1 MSLKNILKLS
11 WLFGLLI
18 VLCQSASTQVPP
30 FRELARMFDYD
41 QRAPLDVKEHSVE
54 EREGAK
60 VYDITYASP
69 QGGRVTA
76 YLIAPATK
84 GRHAGIIFA
93 HPGGGDRKTF
103 LPEALMLAKVGAVS
117 LLIDAP
123 SARPAE
129 WRRRMFVFT
138 EPENDRATW
147 IQAII
152 DLRRGVD
159 LLAARPDVDA
169 KRLGFVG
176 FSFGADLGG
185 ILAGVERRIKAYA
198 LMGTG
203 PRLTDL
209 WRSGDT
215 PYMKRLRASIT
226 KEQLDKYIETT
237 APFDSVHYIGHAAP
251 SAVLFQ
257 FGRRDGNWPE
267 KLALEFYQ
275 AGSEPKE
282 IKWWDGGHEL
292 NDEAMRHRAEW
303 FRSQLGIAAPRV
315 ARDANKD

>member
-1 MSLKNILKLS
+1 MSSKNILKIP
-11 WLFGLLI
+11 WLLGLLL
-18 VLCQSASTQVPP
+18 VQCQPASTQVPP

-76 YLIAPATK
+76 YLVAPASK

-93 HPGGGDRKTF
+93 HPGGGDRTVF
-103 LPEALMLAKVGAVS
+103 LPEALMLARAGAVS
-117 LLIDAP
+117 LLIDDP
-123 SARPAE
+123 SARPAV
-129 WRRRMFVFT
+129 WRRRMFTHT
-138 EPENDRATW
+138 EPENDRAAY

-169 KRLGFVG
+169 KRLGFAG

-185 ILAGVERRIKAYA
+185 ILSGVERRIKAYA

-203 PRLTDL
+203 ARLTDL

-215 PYMKRLRASIT
+215 PQLARLRASLT

-237 APFDSVHYIGHAAP
+237 SCFDSIHYIGHAAP
-251 SAVLFQ
+251 SAILFQ
-257 FGRRDGNWPE
+257 FGRRDRNWPE

-303 FRSQLGIAAPRV
+303 FQSQIGIAAIRP
-315 ARDANKD
+315 ARRWM

>member
-1 MSLKNILKLS
+1 MSLKNVLKLS
-11 WLFGLLI
+11 GLFGFLI
-18 VLCQSASTQVPP
+18 ILCQAISVQVPP

-41 QRAPLDVKEHSVE
+41 HRAPLDVKEHSVE

-60 VYDITYASP
+60 VYDISYASP

-76 YLIAPATK
+76 YLVAPATK

-93 HPGGGDRKTF
+93 HPGGGDRKSF
-103 LPEALMLAKVGAVS
+103 LSEALTLARVGAVS
-117 LLIDAP
+117 LLIDDP
-123 SARPAE
+123 SARPAA

-138 EPENDRATW
+138 EPENDRATY

-185 ILAGVERRIKAYA
+185 ILAGIERRIKAYA

-203 PRLTDL
+203 ARLTDL
-209 WRSGDT
+209 WRTGDT
-215 PYMKRLRASIT
+215 PYLARLRASIT

-292 NDEAMRHRAEW
+292 NDQAMRHRAEW
-303 FRSQLGIAAPRV
+303 FRSRIGIAALSP
-315 ARDANKD
+315 ARPGM

>member
-1 MSLKNILKLS
+1 MSLKNIFKLS
-11 WLFGLLI
+11 WLLGLLI
-18 VLCQSASTQVPP
+18 VVCASSSTQIP
-30 FRELARMFDYD
+30 FRELARKFDYD

-54 EREGAK
+54 AREGAK

-69 QGGRVTA
+69 RGGRVTA
-76 YLIAPATK
+76 YVVAPTTK

-93 HPGGGDRKTF
+93 HPGGGNRSVF
-103 LPEALMLAKVGAVS
+103 LSEALTLARAGAVS
-117 LLIDAP
+117 LLIDDP
-123 SARPAE
+123 SMRPDE

-138 EPENDRATW
+138 EPENDCATY

-203 PRLTDL
+203 ARLTDL

-215 PYMKRLRASIT
+215 PQLARLRASIT
-226 KEQLDKYIETT
+226 KEQWDKYIETT
-237 APFDSVHYIGHAAP
+237 APFNSVNYIGHAAP

-257 FGRRDGNWPE
+257 FGRRDRNWPE
-267 KLALEFYQ
+267 KLALEFYH

-303 FRSQLGIAAPRV
+303 FRAQIGIAALRP
-315 ARDANKD
+315 ARPGN

>member
-11 WLFGLLI
+11 GLFGFLI
-18 VLCQSASTQVPP
+18 ILCQPGSAQIPH
-30 FRELARMFDYD
+30 FQELARMFDYD
-41 QRAPLDVKEHSVE
+41 RRAPLDVKEHSVE

-60 VYDITYASP
+60 VYDISYARP

-76 YLIAPATK
+76 YLVAPATK

-93 HPGGGDRKTF
+93 HPAGGDRKSF
-103 LPEALMLAKVGAVS
+103 LSEALTLARVGAVS
-117 LLIDAP
+117 LLIDDP
-123 SARPAE
+123 STRPAD

-138 EPENDRATW
+138 EPENDRGTY

-159 LLAARPDVDA
+159 LLATRPDVDE

-176 FSFGADLGG
+176 FSFGATLGG

-198 LMGTG
+198 LMGTAA
-203 PRLTDL
+203 RLSDF
-209 WRSGDT
+209 WRSGEL
-215 PYMKRLRASIT
+215 PALERLRASLT

-237 APFDSVHYIGHAAP
+237 APFDVIHYIGHAAP
-251 SAVLFQ
+251 SATLFQ
-257 FGRRDGNWPE
+257 FGRHDANVPE
-267 KLALEFYQ
+267 KLALEFFR
-275 AGSEPKE
+275 AGGEPKE

-303 FRSQLGIAAPRV
+303 FRSRIGIAVLRP
-315 ARDANKD
+315 ARPGM

>member
-1 MSLKNILKLS
+1 MKNILKLS
-11 WLFGLLI
+11 GLFLFLI
-18 VLCQSASTQVPP
+18 ALCQAVSAQAPP

-60 VYDITYASP
+60 VYDISYASP

-76 YLIAPATK
+76 YLVAPATK

-93 HPGGGDRKTF
+93 HPGGGNRKSF
-103 LPEALMLAKVGAVS
+103 LPEALRLARVGAVS
-117 LLIDAP
+117 LLIDDP
-123 SARPAE
+123 SARPAA
-129 WRRRMFVFT
+129 WRRRMFVIT
-138 EPENDRATW
+138 EPENDRATY

-185 ILAGVERRIKAYA
+185 IPTGVERRIKAYA

-203 PRLTDL
+203 ARLTDL
-209 WRSGDT
+209 LRSGDT
-215 PYMKRLRASIT
+215 PYLTRMRASIT

-251 SAVLFQ
+251 SALLFQ

-275 AGSEPKE
+275 SGSRPKD

-303 FRSQLGIAAPRV
+303 FRSQIGIAAPSAMRM
-315 ARDANKD
+315 RIENRR

>member
-11 WLFGLLI
+11 RLLGLLI
-18 VLCQSASTQVPP
+18 VLCQPASTQVPP
-30 FRELARMFDYD
+30 FRELAPMFDYD
-41 QRAPLDVKEHSVE
+41 RRAPLDVKEHSVE
-54 EREGAK
+54 AREGAK
-60 VYDITYASP
+60 VYDISYASP
-69 QGGRVTA
+69 RGGRVTA
-76 YLIAPATK
+76 YLVAPATK

-93 HPGGGDRKTF
+93 HPGGGDRKSF
-103 LPEALMLAKVGAVS
+103 LSEALTLARAGAVS
-117 LLIDAP
+117 LLVDDP
-123 SARPAE
+123 SARPAA

-138 EPENDRATW
+138 EPENDRATY
-147 IQAII
+147 IQAVI

-159 LLAARPDVDA
+159 LLTARPDVDA

-203 PRLTDL
+203 ARLTDL

-215 PYMKRLRASIT
+215 PYAARLRASLT

-282 IKWWDGGHEL
+282 VKWWDGGHEL

-303 FRSQLGIAAPRV
+303 FRSWIGVAALRP
-315 ARDANKD
+315 ARPGM

>member
-1 MSLKNILKLS
+1 MSLKNTLKLS
-11 WLFGLLI
+11 GLFGFLI
-18 VLCQSASTQVPP
+18 VLCQAVSAQVPP
-30 FRELARMFDYD
+30 YQELARMFDYD
-41 QRAPLDVKEHSVE
+41 RRAPLDVKEHSVE
-54 EREGAK
+54 ERGGAK
-60 VYDITYASP
+60 VYDISYASP

-76 YLIAPATK
+76 YLVAPATK

-93 HPGGGDRKTF
+93 HPGGGDRKSF
-103 LPEALMLAKVGAVS
+103 LPEALTLAKVGAVS
-117 LLIDAP
+117 LLIDDP
-123 SARPAE
+123 SARPAA

-138 EPENDRATW
+138 EPENDRATY

-203 PRLTDL
+203 TRLTDL
-209 WRSGDT
+209 WRSGNT
-215 PYMKRLRASIT
+215 PYTVRLRASIT

-292 NDEAMRHRAEW
+292 NNEAMRHRAEW
-303 FRSQLGIAAPRV
+303 FRSRIGVAALRP
-315 ARDANKD
+315 ARHGM

>member
-1 MSLKNILKLS
+1 MSLKKILELS
-11 WLFGLLI
+11 GFLGFLI
-18 VLCQSASTQVPP
+18 ILCQAVSAQVPP

-41 QRAPLDVKEHSVE
+41 RRAPLDVKEHSVE

-60 VYDITYASP
+60 VYDLSYASP
-69 QGGRVTA
+69 RGGRVTA
-76 YLIAPATK
+76 YLVAPATK
-84 GRHAGIIFA
+84 GRNVGIIFA
-93 HPGGGDRKTF
+93 HPAGGDRKSF
-103 LPEALMLAKVGAVS
+103 LPEALTLAKAGAVS
-117 LLIDAP
+117 LLIDDP

-138 EPENDRATW
+138 EPENDRATY

-176 FSFGADLGG
+176 FSFGATLGG

-198 LMGTG
+198 LMGTAS
-203 PRLTDL
+203 RLTDF
-209 WRSGDT
+209 WRSGQT
-215 PYMKRLRASIT
+215 PSLERLRASIT
-226 KEQLDKYIETT
+226 KEQLDKYIETI
-237 APFDSVHYIGHAAP
+237 APFDVIHYIGQAAP
-251 SAVLFQ
+251 SATLFQ
-257 FGRRDGNWPE
+257 FGRRDANVPE
-267 KLALEFYQ
+267 NLALEFYR

-303 FRSQLGIAAPRV
+303 FHSRIGLAALKP
-315 ARDANKD
+315 AP

>member
-1 MSLKNILKLS
+1 
-11 WLFGLLI
+11 
-18 VLCQSASTQVPP
+18 
-30 FRELARMFDYD
+30 MFDYD
-41 QRAPLDVKEHSVE
+41 RRAPLGVKEHSVE

-76 YLIAPATK
+76 YLVAPASN

-93 HPGGGDRKTF
+93 HPGGGDRKVF
-103 LPEALMLAKVGAVS
+103 LPEALTLARVGAVS
-117 LLIDAP
+117 LLIDDP
-123 SARPAE
+123 SARPAA
-129 WRRRMFVFT
+129 WRRRMFVHA
-138 EPENDRATW
+138 EPENDRAAY

-185 ILAGVERRIKAYA
+185 ILTGVERRIKAYA

-203 PRLTDL
+203 ARLTDL

-215 PYMKRLRASIT
+215 PNLARDRRGPGREPGSSVG
-226 KEQLDKYIETT
+226 KY
-237 APFDSVHYIGHAAP
+237 DRRP
-251 SAVLFQ
+251 SARPALMKSSHVSH
-257 FGRRDGNWPE
+257 GERRAI
-267 KLALEFYQ
+267 ALRRLKTFFTHVKT
-275 AGSEPKE
+275 AVSPTLP
-282 IKWWDGGHEL
+282 IH
-292 NDEAMRHRAEW
+292 
-303 FRSQLGIAAPRV
+303 V
-315 ARDANKD
+315 ARH

>member
-18 VLCQSASTQVPP
+18 VLRQSVSTQVPP

-54 EREGAK
+54 VREGAK
-60 VYDITYASP
+60 VYDISYASP

-76 YLIAPATK
+76 YLVVPATK

-93 HPGGGDRKTF
+93 HPGGGNRKTV
-103 LPEALMLAKVGAVS
+103 LSEALALARVGAVS
-117 LLIDAP
+117 LLIDDP
-123 SARPAE
+123 STRPAE

-138 EPENDRATW
+138 EPENDRATY

-185 ILAGVERRIKAYA
+185 ILSGVERRIKAYA

-203 PRLTDL
+203 ARLTDL

-215 PYMKRLRASIT
+215 PYLARLRASIT

-237 APFDSVHYIGHAAP
+237 APFNSVHYIGHAAP

-303 FRSQLGIAAPRV
+303 FRSRIGVAALRP
-315 ARDANKD
+315 ARRRM

>member
-76 YLIAPATK
+76 YLVAPASK

-93 HPGGGDRKTF
+93 HPGGGDRKVF
-103 LPEALMLAKVGAVS
+103 LPEALTLARVGAVS
-117 LLIDAP
+117 LLIDDP
-123 SARPAE
+123 SARPAA
-129 WRRRMFVFT
+129 WRRRMFVHT
-138 EPENDRATW
+138 EPEHDRATY

-152 DLRRGVD
+152 DLQRGVD

-203 PRLTDL
+203 ARLTDL

-215 PYMKRLRASIT
+215 PNLARLRASLT
-226 KEQLDKYIETT
+226 KE
-237 APFDSVHYIGHAAP
+237 
-251 SAVLFQ
+251 
-257 FGRRDGNWPE
+257 
-267 KLALEFYQ
+267 
-275 AGSEPKE
+275 
-282 IKWWDGGHEL
+282 
-292 NDEAMRHRAEW
+292 
-303 FRSQLGIAAPRV
+303 
-315 ARDANKD
+315 

>member
-1 MSLKNILKLS
+1 
-11 WLFGLLI
+11 
-18 VLCQSASTQVPP
+18 
-30 FRELARMFDYD
+30 MFDYD

-60 VYDITYASP
+60 VYDIIYASP
-69 QGGRVTA
+69 RGGRVTA
-76 YLIAPATK
+76 YLVAPVTK

-93 HPGGGDRKTF
+93 HPGGGNRKSF
-103 LPEALMLAKVGAVS
+103 LSEALTLARVGAVS
-117 LLIDAP
+117 LLIDDP
-123 SARPAE
+123 SARPAA
-129 WRRRMFVFT
+129 WRRRMFVLT
-138 EPENDRATW
+138 EPENDRATY

-203 PRLTDL
+203 ARLTDL

-215 PYMKRLRASIT
+215 PYLARLRASIT

-237 APFDSVHYIGHAAP
+237 APFDSVNYIGHAAP

-257 FGRRDGNWPE
+257 FGRRDANWPQ
-267 KLALEFYQ
+267 KLALEFYR

-292 NDEAMRHRAEW
+292 NDEAMRQRAEW
-303 FRSQLGIAAPRV
+303 FRSRIDIAALRP
-315 ARDANKD
+315 ARRGM

>member
-1 MSLKNILKLS
+1 MSMKNILRLS
-11 WLFGLLI
+11 GLFGLL
-18 VLCQSASTQVPP
+18 VALCQAVSAQVPP

-60 VYDITYASP
+60 VYDISYASP

-76 YLIAPATK
+76 YLVTPATK

-93 HPGGGDRKTF
+93 HPAGGDRKSF
-103 LPEALMLAKVGAVS
+103 LPEALTMAGVGAVS
-117 LLIDAP
+117 LLIDDP
-123 SARPAE
+123 STRPAE
-129 WRRRMFVFT
+129 WRRRIFVFT
-138 EPENDRATW
+138 EPENDRATY

-176 FSFGADLGG
+176 FSFGATLGG

-198 LMGTG
+198 LMGTAA
-203 PRLTDL
+203 RLSDF

-215 PYMKRLRASIT
+215 PSLARLRSSLT

-237 APFDSVHYIGHAAP
+237 APFDAVHYIGHAAP
-251 SAVLFQ
+251 SATLFQ
-257 FGRRDGNWPE
+257 FGRRDGNVPE

-275 AGSEPKE
+275 AGSKPKE

-292 NDEAMRHRAEW
+292 NDEALRHRAEW
-303 FRSQLGIAAPRV
+303 FRSRIGIAAPGQ
-315 ARDANKD
+315 ARPGM

>member
-1 MSLKNILKLS
+1 MSLKNSLKLF
-11 WLFGLLI
+11 WLLGLLI
-18 VLCQSASTQVPP
+18 VLCRADSTQVPP
-30 FRELARMFDYD
+30 FRELVRMFDYD
-41 QRAPLDVKEHSVE
+41 QRAPLDVKVHSVE
-54 EREGAK
+54 VREGAK
-60 VYDITYASP
+60 VYDISYASP
-69 QGGRVTA
+69 RGGRVTA
-76 YLIAPATK
+76 YLVEPATK
-84 GRHAGIIFA
+84 GRQAGIIFA
-93 HPGGGDRKTF
+93 HPGGSNRNSF
-103 LPEALMLAKVGAVS
+103 LSEALTLAKVGALS
-117 LLIDAP
+117 LLIDDP

-129 WRRRMFVFT
+129 WRRKMFVFT
-138 EPENDRATW
+138 EPENNRATY

-185 ILAGVERRIKAYA
+185 ILAGVERRIKAFA

-203 PRLTDL
+203 ARLTDL
-209 WRSGDT
+209 FRSGDT
-215 PYMKRLRASIT
+215 PYLVRLRASIT

-237 APFDSVHYIGHAAP
+237 APFDSIHYIGHAAP

-282 IKWWDGGHEL
+282 IKWWEGGHEM

-303 FRSQLGIAAPRV
+303 FRSQLGIAALRP
-315 ARDANKD
+315 AQPGM

>member
-1 MSLKNILKLS
+1 MSLKNILKLT

-18 VLCQSASTQVPP
+18 VLHQAVSAQIPP

-41 QRAPLDVKEHSVE
+41 RRAPLDVKEHSVE

-60 VYDITYASP
+60 VFDISYASP

-76 YLIAPATK
+76 YLVAPATK

-93 HPGGGDRKTF
+93 HPAGGDRKSF
-103 LPEALMLAKVGAVS
+103 LTEAIALARVGAVS
-117 LLIDAP
+117 LLIDDP
-123 SARPAE
+123 STRPAE

-138 EPENDRATW
+138 EPENDRATY

-159 LLAARPDVDA
+159 LLVARPDVDA

-176 FSFGADLGG
+176 FSFGATLGG
-185 ILAGVERRIKAYA
+185 ILAGVERRIRAYA
-198 LMGTG
+198 LMGTAA
-203 PRLTDL
+203 RLSDF
-209 WRSGDT
+209 WRSGEL
-215 PYMKRLRASIT
+215 PSLARLRASIT

-237 APFDSVHYIGHAAP
+237 APFDVIHYIGHASP
-251 SAVLFQ
+251 SATLFQ
-257 FGRRDGNWPE
+257 FGRRDANVPE

-275 AGSEPKE
+275 AGSKPKE

-292 NDEAMRHRAEW
+292 NDEARGHRAEW
-303 FRSQLGIAAPRV
+303 LRSRIGIAALRP
-315 ARDANKD
+315 ARPGM